1 MDGRAAL
8 VLYDADCGICSRL
21 ADGLTRRGIR
31 VAPIRS
37 ATGDVELR
45 DLPHTRREAAV
56 HVVDDRGRRRS
67 GAEALPSLLRSFPRL
82 AWTARLVETLPAPFR
97 VGYAVVARH
106 RRGLSRVLGLR
117 ACTSVRAARAG

>member
-8 VLYDADCGICSRL
+8 VLYDADCGVCSRL
-21 ADGLTRRGIR
+21 ADGLARRGVR

-37 ATGDVELR
+37 ATGDVELC
-45 DLPHTRREAAV
+45 DLPRTRREATV
-56 HVVDDRGRRRS
+56 HIVDDRGRRRS
-67 GAEALPSLLRSFPRL
+67 GAEALPPILRTFPRL
-82 AWTARLVETLPAPFR
+82 ARSARLVESLPVLFR

-117 ACTSVRAARAG
+117 ASRPFARAD